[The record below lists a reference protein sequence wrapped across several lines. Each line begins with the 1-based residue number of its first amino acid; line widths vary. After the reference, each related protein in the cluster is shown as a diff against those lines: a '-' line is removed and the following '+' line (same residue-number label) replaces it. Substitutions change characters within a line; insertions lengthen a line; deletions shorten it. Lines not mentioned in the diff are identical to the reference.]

1 MSDQLPT
8 YFETE
13 YSKNWEMLAQQMDS
27 RLGTAVTPTT
37 ITGKRRKFNQ
47 LDEGEMSEVTERKGD
62 TPDGD
67 STGDSYWIFRRKFEK
82 VIVFDEDDEI
92 QLGTIA
98 LPDSDEVASMAAASN
113 RTKDRVIIQ
122 AFDGTRYIGE
132 NGTTSNSFSGG
143 MSIAVDYVASGSTA
157 NSGLTLA
164 KISRAKKLLDE
175 QEVDDG
181 DRYFAH
187 SSQQLQ
193 DMLLVDKMTSE
204 DYASV
209 KALVDGKIDRFLGFK
224 FVRTELLTRNTS
236 TDVRTC
242 FAWHKSGIKFAE
254 GGRNTHMDML
264 PSRRHCKQI
273 RGVYR
278 CGAVRTE
285 NEKVVRIYADESP
298 PAT

>member
-27 RLGTAVTPTT
+27 RLGAAVTPTT

-67 STGDSYWIFRRKFEK
+67 STGSAYWIFRRKFEK
-82 VIVFDEDDEI
+82 VITFDEDDEV

-98 LPDSDEVASMAAASN
+98 LPDSDEVASMTYASN

-132 NGTTSNSFSGG
+132 NGTTSDAFDTNF
-143 MSIAVDYVASGSTA
+143 SIAVDYVASGSTA

-164 KISRAKKLLDE
+164 KIAQAKMLLDE
-175 QEVDDG
+175 AEVEDG
-181 DRYFAH
+181 ERYFVH
-187 SSQQLQ
+187 SAQQLQ

-224 FVRTELLTRNTS
+224 FVRTELLSRNTS

-242 FAWHKSGIKFAE
+242 FAWHKSGIKFAD
-254 GGRNTHMDML
+254 GGRNTHMDIL

-278 CGAVRTE
+278 CGAVRTQ
-285 NEKVVRIYADESP
+285 NEKVVRIYTDESP
-298 PAT
+298 

>member
-8 YFETE
+8 YYETE

-27 RLGTAVTPTT
+27 RLGAAVTPAT

-67 STGDSYWIFRRKFEK
+67 STGSAYWIFRRKFEK
-82 VIVFDEDDEI
+82 VITFDEDDEV

-98 LPDSDEVASMAAASN
+98 LPDSDEVASMTYASN

-132 NGTTSNSFSGG
+132 NGTTSDAFDTDF
-143 MSIAVDYVASGSTA
+143 SIAVDYVASGSTA

-175 QEVDDG
+175 AEVEDG
-181 DRYFAH
+181 ERYFVH
-187 SSQQLQ
+187 SAQQLQ

-224 FVRTELLTRNTS
+224 FVRTELLSRNTS

-242 FAWHKSGIKFAE
+242 FAWHKSGIKFAD
-254 GGRNTHMDML
+254 GGRNVHMDVL

-278 CGAVRTE
+278 CGAVRTQ
-285 NEKVVRIYADESP
+285 NEKVVRIYTDESP
-298 PAT
+298 

>member
-27 RLGTAVTPTT
+27 RLGAAVTPTT

-67 STGDSYWIFRRKFEK
+67 STGSAYWIFRRKFEK
-82 VIVFDEDDEI
+82 VITFDEDDEV

-98 LPDSDEVASMAAASN
+98 LPDSDEVASMTYASN

-132 NGTTSNSFSGG
+132 NGTTSDTFDTDF
-143 MSIAVDYVASGSTA
+143 SIAVDYVASGSTA

-164 KISRAKKLLDE
+164 KIAQAKMLLDE
-175 QEVDDG
+175 AEVEDG
-181 DRYFAH
+181 ERYFVH
-187 SSQQLQ
+187 SAQQLQ

-224 FVRTELLTRNTS
+224 FVRTELLSRNAS

-242 FAWHKSGIKFAE
+242 FAWHKSGIKFAD
-254 GGRNTHMDML
+254 GGRNTHMDVL

-278 CGAVRTE
+278 CGAVRTQ
-285 NEKVVRIYADESP
+285 NEKVVRIYTDESP
-298 PAT
+298 

>member
-1 MSDQLPT
+1 
-8 YFETE
+8 
-13 YSKNWEMLAQQMDS
+13 
-27 RLGTAVTPTT
+27 
-37 ITGKRRKFNQ
+37 
-47 LDEGEMSEVTERKGD
+47 
-62 TPDGD
+62 
-67 STGDSYWIFRRKFEK
+67 
-82 VIVFDEDDEI
+82 
-92 QLGTIA
+92 
-98 LPDSDEVASMAAASN
+98 
-113 RTKDRVIIQ
+113 
-122 AFDGTRYIGE
+122 
-132 NGTTSNSFSGG
+132 
-143 MSIAVDYVASGSTA
+143 MSIAADYVASGSTA

-298 PAT
+298 

>member
-27 RLGTAVTPTT
+27 RLGAAITPTT

-67 STGDSYWIFRRKFEK
+67 STGTAYWIFRRKFEK
-82 VIVFDEDDEI
+82 VITFDEDDEV

-98 LPDSDEVASMAAASN
+98 LPDSDEVASMTAASN
-113 RTKDRVIIQ
+113 RAKDRVIIQ

-132 NGTTSNSFSGG
+132 NGTTSDTFDTDF
-143 MSIAVDYVASGSTA
+143 SIAVDYVASGSTA

-164 KISRAKKLLDE
+164 KIAQAKMLLDE
-175 QEVDDG
+175 AEVEDG
-181 DRYFAH
+181 ERYFVH
-187 SSQQLQ
+187 SAQQLQ

-224 FVRTELLTRNTS
+224 FVRTELLSRNAS

-242 FAWHKSGIKFAE
+242 FAWHKSGIKFAD
-254 GGRNTHMDML
+254 GGRNTHMDVL

-278 CGAVRTE
+278 CGAVRTQ
-285 NEKVVRIYADESP
+285 NEKVVRIYTDESP
-298 PAT
+298 

>member
-1 MSDQLPT
+1 MPDQLPT

-27 RLGTAVTPTT
+27 RLGAAVTPTT

-67 STGDSYWIFRRKFEK
+67 STGQSYWIFRRKFEK

-132 NGTTSNSFSGG
+132 NGTTSDSFLAA

-242 FAWHKSGIKFAE
+242 FAWQKSAIKFAD

-298 PAT
+298 

>member
-1 MSDQLPT
+1 MPDQLPT

-27 RLGTAVTPTT
+27 RLGASVTPTT

-67 STGDSYWIFRRKFEK
+67 STGQSYWIFRRKFEK

-132 NGTTSNSFSGG
+132 NGTTSDSFLGA

-242 FAWHKSGIKFAE
+242 FAWQKSAIKFAE

-298 PAT
+298 

>member
-1 MSDQLPT
+1 MSDALTT

-13 YSKNWEMLAQQMDS
+13 YSKNWEMLAQQTDS
-27 RLGTAVTPTT
+27 RLGAAVTPTT

-47 LDEGEMSEVTERKGD
+47 LDVGSMSEVTERKGD

-67 STGDSYWIFRRKFEK
+67 STGQSYWLYRRKFER
-82 VIVFDEDDEI
+82 VIVFDEDDEV

-98 LPDSDEVASMAAASN
+98 LPNSEEVQSMTASSN
-113 RTKDRVIIQ
+113 RTKDDVIIQ
-122 AFDGTRYIGE
+122 AFDATRYIGE
-132 NGTTSNSFSGG
+132 NGTTSDSFLAA

-164 KISRAKKLLDE
+164 KIARAKKLLDE
-175 QEVDDG
+175 QEVEDG
-181 DRYFAH
+181 ERYFVHAA
-187 SSQQLQ
+187 QQLQ

-224 FVRTELLTRNTS
+224 FIRSERLRRNTL

-254 GGRNTHMDML
+254 GGRNVHMDVL
-264 PSRRHCKQI
+264 PSKRHCQQI

-278 CGAVRTE
+278 CGAVRTQ
-285 NEKVVRIYADESP
+285 NEKVVRIYTDESP
-298 PAT
+298 

>member
-1 MSDQLPT
+1 MSDALTT

-13 YSKNWEMLAQQMDS
+13 YSKNWEMLAQQTDS
-27 RLGTAVTPTT
+27 RLGAAVTPTT

-47 LDEGEMSEVTERKGD
+47 LDVGSMSEVTERKGD

-67 STGDSYWIFRRKFEK
+67 STGQSYWLYRRKFER
-82 VIVFDEDDEI
+82 VIVFDEDDEV

-98 LPDSDEVASMAAASN
+98 LPNSEEVQSMTASSN
-113 RTKDRVIIQ
+113 RTKDDVIIQ
-122 AFDGTRYIGE
+122 ACDATRYIGE
-132 NGTTSNSFSGG
+132 NGTQSDSFPSA

-164 KISRAKKLLDE
+164 KIARAKKLLDE
-175 QEVDDG
+175 QEVEDG
-181 DRYFAH
+181 ERYFVHAA
-187 SSQQLQ
+187 QQLQ

-224 FVRTELLTRNTS
+224 FIRSERLSRNIS

-254 GGRNTHMDML
+254 GGRNVHMDVL
-264 PSRRHCKQI
+264 PSKRHCQQI

-278 CGAVRTE
+278 CGAVRTQ
-285 NEKVVRIYADESP
+285 NEKVVRIYTDESP
-298 PAT
+298 

>member
-1 MSDQLPT
+1 MSDQLTT

-13 YSKNWEMLAQQMDS
+13 YSKNWEMLAQQTDS
-27 RLGTAVTPTT
+27 RLGSAVTPTT

-67 STGDSYWIFRRKFEK
+67 STGTAYWIFRRKFEK
-82 VIVFDEDDEI
+82 VITFDEDDEV

-98 LPDSDEVASMAAASN
+98 LPDSDEVASMTAASN

-132 NGTTSNSFSGG
+132 NGTTSDSFLSA

-175 QEVDDG
+175 QEVEDG
-181 DRYFAH
+181 ERYFAH
-187 SSQQLQ
+187 SAQQLQ

-224 FVRTELLTRNTS
+224 FVRTELLSRNTS

-254 GGRNTHMDML
+254 GGRNTHMDVL

-278 CGAVRTE
+278 CGAVRTQ

-298 PAT
+298 S

>member
-1 MSDQLPT
+1 MPDQLPT

-27 RLGTAVTPTT
+27 RLGAAVAPTT

-67 STGDSYWIFRRKFEK
+67 STGSSYWIFRRKFEK

-132 NGTTSNSFSGG
+132 NGTTSDSFLAA

-242 FAWHKSGIKFAE
+242 FAWQKSAIKFAD

-298 PAT
+298 

>member
-27 RLGTAVTPTT
+27 RLGAAVTPTT

-67 STGDSYWIFRRKFEK
+67 STGTAYWIFRRKFEK
-82 VIVFDEDDEI
+82 VITFDEDDEV

-98 LPDSDEVASMAAASN
+98 LPDSDEVASMTYASN

-132 NGTTSNSFSGG
+132 NGTTSDAFDTDF
-143 MSIAVDYVASGSTA
+143 SIAVDYVASGSTA

-164 KISRAKKLLDE
+164 KISQAKKLLDE
-175 QEVDDG
+175 AEVEDG
-181 DRYFAH
+181 ERYFVH
-187 SSQQLQ
+187 SAQQLQ

-224 FVRTELLTRNTS
+224 FVRTELLSRNTS
-236 TDVRTC
+236 TDIRTC
-242 FAWHKSGIKFAE
+242 FAWHKSGIKFAD
-254 GGRNTHMDML
+254 GGRNTHMDIL

-278 CGAVRTE
+278 CGAVRTQ
-285 NEKVVRIYADESP
+285 NEKVVRIYTDESP
-298 PAT
+298 

>member
-1 MSDQLPT
+1 MPDQLPT

-27 RLGTAVTPTT
+27 RLGAAVAPTT

-67 STGDSYWIFRRKFEK
+67 STGSSYWIFRRKFEK

-132 NGTTSNSFSGG
+132 NGTTSDSFLAA

-242 FAWHKSGIKFAE
+242 FAWQKSAIKFAE

-298 PAT
+298 

>member
-27 RLGTAVTPTT
+27 RLGAAVTPTT

-67 STGDSYWIFRRKFEK
+67 STGSAYWIFRRKFEK
-82 VIVFDEDDEI
+82 VITFDEDDEV

-98 LPDSDEVASMAAASN
+98 LPDSDEVASMTYASN

-132 NGTTSNSFSGG
+132 NGTTSDAFDTDF
-143 MSIAVDYVASGSTA
+143 SIAVDYVASGSTA

-175 QEVDDG
+175 AEVEDG
-181 DRYFAH
+181 ERYFVH
-187 SSQQLQ
+187 SAQQLQ

-224 FVRTELLTRNTS
+224 FVRTELLSRNTS
-236 TDVRTC
+236 TDIRTC
-242 FAWHKSGIKFAE
+242 FAWHKSGIKFAD
-254 GGRNTHMDML
+254 GGRNTHMDIL

-278 CGAVRTE
+278 CGAVRTQ
-285 NEKVVRIYADESP
+285 NEKVVRIYTDESP
-298 PAT
+298 

>member
-1 MSDQLPT
+1 MSDQLTT

-13 YSKNWEMLAQQMDS
+13 YSKNWEMLAQQTDS
-27 RLGTAVTPTT
+27 RLGSAVTPTT

-67 STGDSYWIFRRKFEK
+67 STGTAYWIFRRKFEK
-82 VIVFDEDDEI
+82 VITFDEDDEV

-98 LPDSDEVASMAAASN
+98 LPDSDEVASMTAASN

-132 NGTTSNSFSGG
+132 NGTTSDSFLSA

-175 QEVDDG
+175 QEVEDG
-181 DRYFAH
+181 ERYFVH
-187 SSQQLQ
+187 SAQQLQ

-224 FVRTELLTRNTS
+224 FVSTELLARNTS

-254 GGRNTHMDML
+254 GGRNTHMDVL
-264 PSRRHCKQI
+264 PSQRHCKQI

-278 CGAVRTE
+278 CGAVRTQ

-298 PAT
+298 S

>member
-27 RLGTAVTPTT
+27 RLGAAVTPTT

-67 STGDSYWIFRRKFEK
+67 STGTAYWIFRRKFEK
-82 VIVFDEDDEI
+82 VITFDEDDEV

-98 LPDSDEVASMAAASN
+98 LPDSDEVASMTYASN

-132 NGTTSNSFSGG
+132 NGTTSDTFDTDF
-143 MSIAVDYVASGSTA
+143 SIAVDYVASGSTA

-164 KISRAKKLLDE
+164 KIAQAKMLLDE
-175 QEVDDG
+175 AEVEDG
-181 DRYFAH
+181 ERYFVH
-187 SSQQLQ
+187 SAQQLQ

-224 FVRTELLTRNTS
+224 FVRTELLSRNTS

-242 FAWHKSGIKFAE
+242 FAWHKSGIKFAD
-254 GGRNTHMDML
+254 GGRNTHMDVL

-278 CGAVRTE
+278 CGAVRTQ
-285 NEKVVRIYADESP
+285 NEKVVRIYTDESP
-298 PAT
+298 

>member
-27 RLGTAVTPTT
+27 RLGASVTPTT

-67 STGDSYWIFRRKFEK
+67 STGTAYWIFRRKFEK
-82 VIVFDEDDEI
+82 VITFDEDDEV

-98 LPDSDEVASMAAASN
+98 LPDSDEVASMTYASN

-132 NGTTSNSFSGG
+132 NGTTSDAFDTDF
-143 MSIAVDYVASGSTA
+143 SIAVDYVASGSTA

-164 KISRAKKLLDE
+164 KISQAKKLLDE
-175 QEVDDG
+175 AEVEDG
-181 DRYFAH
+181 ERYFVH
-187 SSQQLQ
+187 SAQQLQ

-224 FVRTELLTRNTS
+224 FVRTELLSRNTS
-236 TDVRTC
+236 TDIRTC
-242 FAWHKSGIKFAE
+242 FAWHKSGIKFAD
-254 GGRNTHMDML
+254 GGRNTHMDIL

-278 CGAVRTE
+278 CGAVRTQ
-285 NEKVVRIYADESP
+285 NEKVVRIYTDESP
-298 PAT
+298 

>member
-1 MSDQLPT
+1 MPDQLPT

-27 RLGTAVTPTT
+27 RLGAAVTPTT

-67 STGDSYWIFRRKFEK
+67 STGQSYWIFRRKFEK

-132 NGTTSNSFSGG
+132 NGTTSDSFLGA
-143 MSIAVDYVASGSTA
+143 MSIAADYVASGSTA

-242 FAWHKSGIKFAE
+242 FAWQKSAIKFAE

-298 PAT
+298 

>member
-27 RLGTAVTPTT
+27 RLGASVTPTT

-67 STGDSYWIFRRKFEK
+67 STGTAYWIFRRKFEK
-82 VIVFDEDDEI
+82 VITFDEDDEV

-98 LPDSDEVASMAAASN
+98 LPDSDEVASMTYASN

-132 NGTTSNSFSGG
+132 NGTTSDAFDTDF
-143 MSIAVDYVASGSTA
+143 SIAVDYVASGSTA

-164 KISRAKKLLDE
+164 KISQAKKLLDE
-175 QEVDDG
+175 AEVEDG
-181 DRYFAH
+181 ERYFVH
-187 SSQQLQ
+187 SAQQLQ

-224 FVRTELLTRNTS
+224 FVRTELLSRNAS

-242 FAWHKSGIKFAE
+242 FAWHKSGIKFAD
-254 GGRNTHMDML
+254 GGRNVHMDVL

-278 CGAVRTE
+278 CGAVRTQ
-285 NEKVVRIYADESP
+285 NDKVVRIYTDESP
-298 PAT
+298 

>member
-27 RLGTAVTPTT
+27 RLGASVTPTT

-67 STGDSYWIFRRKFEK
+67 STGSAYWIFRRKFEK
-82 VIVFDEDDEI
+82 VITFDEDDEV

-98 LPDSDEVASMAAASN
+98 LPDSDEVASMTYASN

-132 NGTTSNSFSGG
+132 NGTTSDTFDTDF
-143 MSIAVDYVASGSTA
+143 SIAVDYVASGSTA

-164 KISRAKKLLDE
+164 KIAQAKMLLDE
-175 QEVDDG
+175 AEVEDG
-181 DRYFAH
+181 ERYFVH
-187 SSQQLQ
+187 SAQQLQ

-209 KALVDGKIDRFLGFK
+209 KALVDGKIDRFLGFQ
-224 FVRTELLTRNTS
+224 FVRTELLSHNTS
-236 TDVRTC
+236 TDIRTC
-242 FAWHKSGIKFAE
+242 FAWHKSGIKFAD
-254 GGRNTHMDML
+254 GGRNTHMDIL

-278 CGAVRTE
+278 CGAVRTQ
-285 NEKVVRIYADESP
+285 NEKVVRIYTDESP
-298 PAT
+298 